1 MKKKV
6 EFFPFV
12 KTILFSPIIWKI
24 TCVCYNMFN
33 LNIYFCLFSDHIRTS
48 IISSKLLFYGL
59 LQRFGIMSTT
69 MQPIDCCNSL
79 RIISNFLLSS
89 RSPTMAPPLP
99 KSWKNSLIWL
109 SRFPRNYLLCC
120 QFWRENSNANSICVI
135 FGVKIQLMR

>member
-99 KSWKNSLIWL
+99 KSWKNSFNLVIKISTKL
-109 SRFPRNYLLCC
+109 SFVWPILAQKFKFDIFY
-120 QFWRENSNANSICVI
+120 FWR
-135 FGVKIQLMR
+135 